1 MSARLS
7 ASGLFFFK
15 LIGCLLMCG
24 SLLCAQTPQ
33 NQKPQEEVV
42 RVFTEL
48 VQTDVMVF
56 DKEGRFVN
64 GLTKENFELKIDGK
78 PRPIEA
84 FDLVKAGSDEET
96 QLAAAR
102 GGKILS
108 GKTVVPL
115 DRGRTVFFY
124 VDDVHMD
131 LSGLKATRDVINAF
145 IDKDMGQNDE
155 AAIVSA
161 TGQIGFLQQLTDNRE
176 VLHAALKRLTVR
188 GYNARDADRPP
199 MTEYH
204 AVLIDRMDRDV
215 LEFFITETIRL
226 NPGLNREMAAGL
238 VQGRARTLLAQSG
251 SYNMNML
258 IGLEALIR
266 SAKVLPGRKVIFFL
280 SNGFYLENRR
290 SDAMSKLRDI
300 TSAAAKSGVVIY
312 SMDTRGLVATLHDAS
327 EASTF
332 DVTGQMTLSTMG
344 ELTASQDGLNA
355 LARDTGGRP
364 IFNTNDL
371 KQGLKPALKETSTYY
386 LLAWK
391 PDADSQKSKRFRNIE
406 VSVVGRPDLSV
417 RVRKGF
423 FDVEPTATASKPAP
437 IPADNKTVAGKLRES
452 IKAPYPQRDLPVLL
466 GMNYLDIAGKG
477 LILSTAVQVPG
488 ELLTFAPQPDGKI
501 QAIVD
506 LVGVYFD
513 EKGQP
518 RESFGER
525 LVTTAASLE
534 ASKEYRNDITYTYP
548 AVLPAGIYQ
557 VRVAARDEK
566 SGRTGGAHGWIE
578 IPDLTKKQLEASSL
592 LLGEK
597 SNETI
602 SNVSSPP
609 SIGPLTLSANHR
621 FRHDSNLRF
630 LLFVYNTLFAADQ
643 KPDVAVQV
651 QVVRDDQPVITTAL
665 RKIGT
670 DGVADLTRLP
680 YAAEI
685 QLSDL
690 QTGRYVLHVTVIDR
704 VAKRSI
710 SKETQFEIY

>member
-1 MSARLS
+1 
-7 ASGLFFFK
+7 
-15 LIGCLLMCG
+15 
-24 SLLCAQTPQ
+24 
-33 NQKPQEEVV
+33 
-42 RVFTEL
+42 
-48 VQTDVMVF
+48 
-56 DKEGRFVN
+56 
-64 GLTKENFELKIDGK
+64 
-78 PRPIEA
+78 
-84 FDLVKAGSDEET
+84 
-96 QLAAAR
+96 
-102 GGKILS
+102 
-108 GKTVVPL
+108 
-115 DRGRTVFFY
+115 
-124 VDDVHMD
+124 
-131 LSGLKATRDVINAF
+131 
-145 IDKDMGQNDE
+145 
-155 AAIVSA
+155 
-161 TGQIGFLQQLTDNRE
+161 
-176 VLHAALKRLTVR
+176 
-188 GYNARDADRPP
+188 
-199 MTEYH
+199 
-204 AVLIDRMDRDV
+204 
-215 LEFFITETIRL
+215 
-226 NPGLNREMAAGL
+226 
-238 VQGRARTLLAQSG
+238 
-251 SYNMNML
+251 
-258 IGLEALIR
+258 
-266 SAKVLPGRKVIFFL
+266 
-280 SNGFYLENRR
+280 
-290 SDAMSKLRDI
+290 
-300 TSAAAKSGVVIY
+300 
-312 SMDTRGLVATLHDAS
+312 
-327 EASTF
+327 
-332 DVTGQMTLSTMG
+332 
-344 ELTASQDGLNA
+344 
-355 LARDTGGRP
+355 
-364 IFNTNDL
+364 
-371 KQGLKPALKETSTYY
+371 
-386 LLAWK
+386 
-391 PDADSQKSKRFRNIE
+391 
-406 VSVVGRPDLSV
+406 
-417 RVRKGF
+417 
-423 FDVEPTATASKPAP
+423 
-437 IPADNKTVAGKLRES
+437 
-452 IKAPYPQRDLPVLL
+452 
-466 GMNYLDIAGKG
+466 MNYLDIAGKG